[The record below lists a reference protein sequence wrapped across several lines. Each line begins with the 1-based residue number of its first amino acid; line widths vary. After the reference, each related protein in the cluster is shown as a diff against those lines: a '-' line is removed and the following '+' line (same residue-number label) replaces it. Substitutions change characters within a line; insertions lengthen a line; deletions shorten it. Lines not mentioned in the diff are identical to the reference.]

1 MVTLGFKG
9 EGRTCP
15 NPELPVS
22 DRYRGRTWNAFQ
34 ISELK
39 RLWSTYVSIAGLVVG
54 DISITRTESDPSCH
68 LLFNDG
74 VRHRQ
79 KYRQTKLKG

>member
-39 RLWSTYVSIAGLVVG
+39 CLWSTYVSIAVLVAG
-54 DISITRTESDPSCH
+54 DISVIRTESDPSMP
-68 LLFNDG
+68 F
-74 VRHRQ
+74 
-79 KYRQTKLKG
+79 TF